1 MLIGR
6 KNFDLYFPSDRF
18 INIPRKE
25 VFFTFCVHG
34 AFIFLGQLLFFNVL
48 AMIAIWIF
56 VLEAVYGLTLTKK
69 IWHRLGYSNITFWI
83 LLVIYL
89 VISAIAADILRDYIA
104 MNVSI

>member
-34 AFIFLGQLLFFNVL
+34 AVIFLGQLLFFNVL
-48 AMIAIWIF
+48 TIISIWTF
-56 VLEAVYGLTLTKK
+56 ALEAFYGLPLTKK
-69 IWHRLGYSNITFWI
+69 IWCRLGYSNITFWI